1 MNRNDNDISG
11 ANRSRFSDED
21 RARIAQENAGARR
34 EMKRRYEEIK
44 AVREKSEENTSSRR
58 DREETKTAEDSVK
71 KKKSSVQ
78 KKSAGKT
85 ASKSKTASIAQSGSR
100 NDRVKDS
107 QQERKKHN
115 KRNTNLIIA
124 MFFIVALSFIVIFA
138 AFALKVNTIEIEGTE
153 RYSDKSVT
161 EAADFNRQISM
172 ILFNAEHT
180 ENKIETALP
189 FIENAEI
196 KRVWPDKLLVT
207 LEDAVPALAVDTG
220 KGYILMNR
228 SLKVLDDDAVTIGE
242 DAALIR
248 GVSVASSVPGK
259 IIEFADEIS
268 LEEFIS
274 LISSFEEFGIK
285 NITEYNLT
293 LLSDVTVVLEHRVEV
308 KLGTLVGSAKKLGFA
323 RYVIEET
330 VNSDKKHPIIID
342 FTADGKAYARI
353 KNDSNVSFEEPET
366 EAPETESTTAAE
378 ESSVP
383 QDDNGFSVG

>member
-58 DREETKTAEDSVK
+58 DLEETKTAADSVK

-189 FIENAEI
+189 YIENAEI

-274 LISSFEEFGIK
+274 LISSFEEFGIE

-366 EAPETESTTAAE
+366 EAPETESTTAAQE
-378 ESSVP
+378 TSVP

>member
-58 DREETKTAEDSVK
+58 DREETKTAADSVK

-153 RYSDKSVT
+153 RYSDKSVM

-189 FIENAEI
+189 YIENAEI

-274 LISSFEEFGIK
+274 LISSFEEFGIE

-366 EAPETESTTAAE
+366 EAPETESTTAAG

>member
-58 DREETKTAEDSVK
+58 DREETKTAADSVK

-189 FIENAEI
+189 YIENAEI

-259 IIEFADEIS
+259 IVEFADEIS

-274 LISSFEEFGIK
+274 LISSFEEFGIE

>member
-58 DREETKTAEDSVK
+58 DREETKTAADSVK

-189 FIENAEI
+189 YIENAEI

-274 LISSFEEFGIK
+274 LISSFEEFGIE

-366 EAPETESTTAAE
+366 EAPETESTTASE
-378 ESSVP
+378 ETSVP
-383 QDDNGFSVG
+383 QDDNGYSVG

>member
-58 DREETKTAEDSVK
+58 DREETKTAADSVK

-189 FIENAEI
+189 YIENAEI

-220 KGYILMNR
+220 KGYIIMNR

-274 LISSFEEFGIK
+274 LISSFEEFGIE

-366 EAPETESTTAAE
+366 EAPETESTTAAG

>member
-58 DREETKTAEDSVK
+58 DREETKTAADSVK

-189 FIENAEI
+189 YIENAEI

-274 LISSFEEFGIK
+274 LISSFEEFGIE

-366 EAPETESTTAAE
+366 EAPETESTTAAQE
-378 ESSVP
+378 TSVP